1 MKILFLSLFCALFIT
16 ACTKNST
23 TQPDITGIWTGKRV
37 YNDGSSLDWCWDIKP
52 NGEIYFYDSIAPKVY
67 NFYPDDQGIW
77 NLHNTTF
84 RAAQMKG
91 PGSPIPSYVD
101 SASLSEGSRK
111 MTGKQFYFRGG
122 IPISSF
128 TMTKK

>member
-23 TQPDITGIWTGKRV
+23 TQPDITGIWTGKMV
-37 YNDGSSLDWCWDIKP
+37 YNGGSSSDWCWDIKP
-52 NGEIYFYDSIAPKVY
+52 NGEIYFYDSIAPKVDT
-67 NFYPDDQGIW
+67 DDQGIW

-84 RAAQMKG
+84 KAAQLK
-91 PGSPIPSYVD
+91 PLGSTIPHFID

-122 IPISSF
+122 LVIGSF

>member
-16 ACTKNST
+16 ACTKNSA
-23 TQPDITGIWTGKRV
+23 TQPDITGIWTGKMV
-37 YNDGSSLDWCWDIKP
+37 YNNGLPLDWCWDIKP

-67 NFYPDDQGIW
+67 PDDQGIW

-84 RAAQMKG
+84 KAAQLK
-91 PGSPIPSYVD
+91 PIGRTIPHFID

-111 MTGKQFYFRGG
+111 MTGIQSLFRGG

>member
-67 NFYPDDQGIW
+67 PDDQGIW

-84 RAAQMKG
+84 KAAQMSVFG
-91 PGSPIPSYVD
+91 LPSYVD

-111 MTGKQFYFRGG
+111 MTGIQSFFSDGF
-122 IPISSF
+122 PIGSF